1 MLSLTTTHKSFRTK
15 SITKGPACPLTCVRG
30 HHARINKKKIVL
42 VFIFERMVGFNNGF
56 VWPTWWPRRH
66 LMNLPNKVTQNISNS
81 FVDAGN
87 VYCTV
92 SYSNVLIL
100 PKAKLLMTSHSKTN
114 QSIQLTT
121 IFWTQVLRSDLEHRA
136 KSDKVLIAGKKF

>member
-1 MLSLTTTHKSFRTK
+1 
-15 SITKGPACPLTCVRG
+15 
-30 HHARINKKKIVL
+30 
-42 VFIFERMVGFNNGF
+42 
-56 VWPTWWPRRH
+56 
-66 LMNLPNKVTQNISNS
+66 MNLPNKVTQNISNS

-87 VYCTV
+87 IYCTV
-92 SYSNVLIL
+92 SYSNVLTL

-136 KSDKVLIAGKKF
+136 KSDKALIAGKNFHDSFLLSFHTVN